1 MGCTILVVLLVMFL
15 VAAFGFV
22 IYDEYRVTHVYM
34 RIRENLNNQYI
45 VEYYGAILDI
55 QYSTTYRWNS
65 INGANVFASLKD
77 AEAAAVAFRTEELK
91 KYNKDRNKKVWYI
104 K

>member
-1 MGCTILVVLLVMFL
+1 MGCTILVVLLVMFV
-15 VAAFGFV
+15 VAAVGYV

-45 VEYYGAILDI
+45 VEYYGTILDMHC
-55 QYSTTYRWNS
+55 STTYRWNS

-77 AEAAAVAFRTEELK
+77 AEAAAFAFRTEELK